1 MLECR
6 CRPYRETAR
15 RMANPKMSVNAMQE
29 ALLTT
34 HGELLGGAALAR
46 TLGFKT
52 QRAFQKAAVAGRL
65 PLDTFV
71 IAGRRGRF
79 ARTRDVAIWLAG
91 LGDIAESQ

>member
-1 MLECR
+1 
-6 CRPYRETAR
+6 
-15 RMANPKMSVNAMQE
+15 MANPKMSVTAMQE

-79 ARTRDVAIWLAG
+79 ARTRYVAIWLAG